1 MVIMKSGSC
10 VWKSCI
16 IKLSLKKIISCKVNV
31 GIISVI
37 KNLVLSWASLY
48 IINKSTTY
56 IEYNNNIL

>member
-56 IEYNNNIL
+56 IEYNNIL